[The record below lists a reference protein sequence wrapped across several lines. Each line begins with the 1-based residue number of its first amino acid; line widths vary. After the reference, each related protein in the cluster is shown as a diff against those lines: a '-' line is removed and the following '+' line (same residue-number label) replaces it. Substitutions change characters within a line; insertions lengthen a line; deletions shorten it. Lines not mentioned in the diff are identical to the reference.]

1 MTLPAHLDEK
11 QNGGLLRLID
21 LRNVF
26 KIEEERFIKF
36 LPFANAL
43 GNDYINANTVLE
55 GLASFFYFTG

>member
-11 QNGGLLRLID
+11 QNGGRLRLID

-36 LPFANAL
+36 SPFGNAIDL
-43 GNDYINANTVLE
+43 SLIHI
-55 GLASFFYFTG
+55 